1 MKRWSVL
8 FLALA
13 LWALAGCGGPAAD
26 EGAAGEAPSVF
37 AEASA
42 PDAEGGLSA
51 VRLEGQARPLT
62 DEEIQA
68 AYFRAEEAYGWFSLE
83 TLPCGEK
90 TQTIDGWLYY
100 PVEYPGMEN
109 LADLRAYLRGL
120 FSEELVDA
128 LLASGGAHPLYQD
141 VDGALYVLPTSR
153 ERDESKGQADI
164 QIKPYGQAG
173 YSVIVE
179 VDLLADGGS
188 TVTGVESYAFPYEF
202 LEDRWVFTD
211 FHLIDPRV
219 GRGARWSVPTDR
231 APAPEAAAGCAVL
244 AGHGGGDQPCGD
256 RLPGAGGKGQEYP
269 PPLAA
274 SGTGEKGK
282 AVPGV

>member
-13 LWALAGCGGPAAD
+13 LWALAGCGGPAAAP
-26 EGAAGEAPSVF
+26 GAAGEAPSVF

-211 FHLIDPRV
+211 FHLI
-219 GRGARWSVPTDR
+219 
-231 APAPEAAAGCAVL
+231 
-244 AGHGGGDQPCGD
+244 
-256 RLPGAGGKGQEYP
+256 Y
-269 PPLAA
+269 
-274 SGTGEKGK
+274 
-282 AVPGV
+282 

>member
-1 MKRWSVL
+1 MR
-8 FLALA
+8 
-13 LWALAGCGGPAAD
+13 LWAPQCRRPVWEKERGSYEEVERAVSGTGAVGVARGAAGPPRTRGP
-26 EGAAGEAPSVF
+26 AGEAPSVF

-153 ERDESKGQADI
+153 ERDESKGQADH
-164 QIKPYGQAG
+164 PDQAVRPG
-173 YSVIVE
+173 GILCHSR
-179 VDLLADGGS
+179 GGS
-188 TVTGVESYAFPYEF
+188 AGRRRLYRDRGGV
-202 LEDRWVFTD
+202 LC
-211 FHLIDPRV
+211 I
-219 GRGARWSVPTDR
+219 
-231 APAPEAAAGCAVL
+231 
-244 AGHGGGDQPCGD
+244 
-256 RLPGAGGKGQEYP
+256 
-269 PPLAA
+269 PL
-274 SGTGEKGK
+274 
-282 AVPGV
+282 

>member
-128 LLASGGAHPLYQD
+128 LAEPIPCSRMWTGPCMFCLPAGSGTSPR
-141 VDGALYVLPTSR
+141 VRRTSR
-153 ERDESKGQADI
+153 SSRTARRDTLS
-164 QIKPYGQAG
+164 
-173 YSVIVE
+173 
-179 VDLLADGGS
+179 
-188 TVTGVESYAFPYEF
+188 
-202 LEDRWVFTD
+202 
-211 FHLIDPRV
+211 
-219 GRGARWSVPTDR
+219 
-231 APAPEAAAGCAVL
+231 
-244 AGHGGGDQPCGD
+244 
-256 RLPGAGGKGQEYP
+256 
-269 PPLAA
+269 
-274 SGTGEKGK
+274 
-282 AVPGV
+282 

>member
-1 MKRWSVL
+1 MRMVDLIEKKRDG
-8 FLALA
+8 LA
-13 LWALAGCGGPAAD
+13 
-26 EGAAGEAPSVF
+26 
-37 AEASA
+37 
-42 PDAEGGLSA
+42 
-51 VRLEGQARPLT
+51 LT

-141 VDGALYVLPTSR
+141 VDGTLYVLPTSR

-211 FHLIDPRV
+211 FHLI
-219 GRGARWSVPTDR
+219 
-231 APAPEAAAGCAVL
+231 
-244 AGHGGGDQPCGD
+244 
-256 RLPGAGGKGQEYP
+256 Y
-269 PPLAA
+269 
-274 SGTGEKGK
+274 
-282 AVPGV
+282 

>member
-51 VRLEGQARPLT
+51 VRLEGQPRPLT

-109 LADLRAYLRGL
+109 LADLRAYLRGWWMRCWPPAEPIPCIRMWTGPCMFCL
-120 FSEELVDA
+120 PA
-128 LLASGGAHPLYQD
+128 GSGTSPR
-141 VDGALYVLPTSR
+141 VRRTSR
-153 ERDESKGQADI
+153 SSRTARRDTLS
-164 QIKPYGQAG
+164 
-173 YSVIVE
+173 
-179 VDLLADGGS
+179 
-188 TVTGVESYAFPYEF
+188 
-202 LEDRWVFTD
+202 
-211 FHLIDPRV
+211 
-219 GRGARWSVPTDR
+219 
-231 APAPEAAAGCAVL
+231 
-244 AGHGGGDQPCGD
+244 
-256 RLPGAGGKGQEYP
+256 
-269 PPLAA
+269 
-274 SGTGEKGK
+274 
-282 AVPGV
+282 

>member
-13 LWALAGCGGPAAD
+13 LWALAGCGGAPAG
-26 EGAAGEAPSVF
+26 EGAAGVAPSLF
-37 AEASA
+37 WEATA
-42 PDAEGGLSA
+42 PGAVGGLYA
-51 VRLEGQARPLT
+51 RRLEGQARPLT

-68 AYFRAEEAYGWFSLE
+68 AYFRAEEAYSWFSLE

-109 LADLRAYLRGL
+109 LAD
-120 FSEELVDA
+120 

-211 FHLIDPRV
+211 FHLI
-219 GRGARWSVPTDR
+219 
-231 APAPEAAAGCAVL
+231 
-244 AGHGGGDQPCGD
+244 
-256 RLPGAGGKGQEYP
+256 Y
-269 PPLAA
+269 
-274 SGTGEKGK
+274 
-282 AVPGV
+282 

>member
-26 EGAAGEAPSVF
+26 EAAAGEAPSVF

-51 VRLEGQARPLT
+51 ARLEGQARPLT

-90 TQTIDGWLYY
+90 TQTIDGWLYH

-128 LLASGGAHPLYQD
+128 LLASGGLIPCIRMWTGPCTFCPPAGSGTRPRD
-141 VDGALYVLPTSR
+141 RRTSR
-153 ERDESKGQADI
+153 SSRTARRDTPS
-164 QIKPYGQAG
+164 
-173 YSVIVE
+173 
-179 VDLLADGGS
+179 
-188 TVTGVESYAFPYEF
+188 
-202 LEDRWVFTD
+202 
-211 FHLIDPRV
+211 
-219 GRGARWSVPTDR
+219 
-231 APAPEAAAGCAVL
+231 
-244 AGHGGGDQPCGD
+244 
-256 RLPGAGGKGQEYP
+256 
-269 PPLAA
+269 
-274 SGTGEKGK
+274 
-282 AVPGV
+282 

>member
-13 LWALAGCGGPAAD
+13 LWALAGCGGAAAD

-211 FHLIDPRV
+211 FHLI
-219 GRGARWSVPTDR
+219 
-231 APAPEAAAGCAVL
+231 
-244 AGHGGGDQPCGD
+244 
-256 RLPGAGGKGQEYP
+256 Y
-269 PPLAA
+269 
-274 SGTGEKGK
+274 
-282 AVPGV
+282 

>member
-109 LADLRAYLRGL
+109 LADLRAYLRGCFRRLCQGGIWSVCCASAVRIIACCRHIHRVLSHRL
-120 FSEELVDA
+120 FYHCPRILSR
-128 LLASGGAHPLYQD
+128 LYGIQ
-141 VDGALYVLPTSR
+141 LSR
-153 ERDESKGQADI
+153 RLRG
-164 QIKPYGQAG
+164 
-173 YSVIVE
+173 
-179 VDLLADGGS
+179 
-188 TVTGVESYAFPYEF
+188 
-202 LEDRWVFTD
+202 
-211 FHLIDPRV
+211 
-219 GRGARWSVPTDR
+219 GRGIRPLRGISR
-231 APAPEAAAGCAVL
+231 NLC
-244 AGHGGGDQPCGD
+244 
-256 RLPGAGGKGQEYP
+256 RLIFLWIP
-269 PPLAA
+269 
-274 SGTGEKGK
+274 
-282 AVPGV
+282 